1 MSKGNEIVLDFSDTY
16 VSPTSTFGRIRSDS
30 QISIHDKRV
39 GRLLLLLQQLQNS
52 AGRLVDLPR
61 PELDEIVSSA
71 VRLCGFVDPT
81 EEQDVIGTVL
91 DALEVK
97 IHRGRVHDSFEL
109 YLKPRMPRPLLRF
122 LRQSLP

>member
-16 VSPTSTFGRIRSDS
+16 IWPTSTFGRIRSDS

-39 GRLLLLLQQLQNS
+39 GRLLLLLRQLQES

-71 VRLCGFVDPT
+71 VRLCGFVDPI
-81 EEQDVIGTVL
+81 EEQDVIATVL
-91 DALEVK
+91 EALDIQAPAGE
-97 IHRGRVHDSFEL
+97 S
-109 YLKPRMPRPLLRF
+109 
-122 LRQSLP
+122 S